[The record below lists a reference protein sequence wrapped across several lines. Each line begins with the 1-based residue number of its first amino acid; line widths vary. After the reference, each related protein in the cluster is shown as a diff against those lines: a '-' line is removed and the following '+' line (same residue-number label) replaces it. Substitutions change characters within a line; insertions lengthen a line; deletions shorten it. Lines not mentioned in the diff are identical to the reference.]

1 MVSFIEG
8 TLLISNTL
16 LILFAII
23 YGVLI
28 VKKRKREESSLWI
41 YFLIASGLFF
51 LSELY
56 SVLTDLF
63 GLDLGVIIKAL
74 LRISFGIVVLFA
86 FLNKYST
93 IDEHPHK
100 KHH

>member
-28 VKKRKREESSLWI
+28 VKKKKREESSLWI
-41 YFLIASGLFF
+41 YFLIASALFF
-51 LSELY
+51 LSELFT
-56 SVLTDLF
+56 VLTDLL
-63 GLDLGVIIKAL
+63 GLEIGAIIKAL

-93 IDEHPHK
+93 IDEPPHK

>member
-28 VKKRKREESSLWI
+28 VKKKKREESSLWI

-51 LSELY
+51 LSELFT
-56 SVLTDLF
+56 VLTDLLL
-63 GLDLGVIIKAL
+63 LDVGIIKAL

-93 IDEHPHK
+93 IDEPPHK

>member
-28 VKKRKREESSLWI
+28 VKKKKREESSLWI

-51 LSELY
+51 LAELFT
-56 SVLTDLF
+56 VLTDLF
-63 GLDLGVIIKAL
+63 LLDVGIIKAF

-93 IDEHPHK
+93 IEEPPHK

>member
-28 VKKRKREESSLWI
+28 VKKKKREESSLWI
-41 YFLIASGLFF
+41 YFLIASALFF
-51 LSELY
+51 LSELFT
-56 SVLTDLF
+56 VLTDLF
-63 GLDLGVIIKAL
+63 LLDVGVIKAL
-74 LRISFGIVVLFA
+74 LRISFGVVVLFA
-86 FLNKYST
+86 FLSKYST
-93 IDEHPHK
+93 LELSEHK